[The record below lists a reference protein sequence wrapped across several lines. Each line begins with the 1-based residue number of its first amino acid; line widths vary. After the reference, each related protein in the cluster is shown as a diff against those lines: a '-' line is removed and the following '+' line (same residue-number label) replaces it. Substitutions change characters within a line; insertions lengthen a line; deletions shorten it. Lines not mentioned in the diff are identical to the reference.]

1 MINKKTGS
9 LLVMV
14 AAALLV
20 SACGERQ
27 ESSTPSDGAETSPEN
42 ISAIPFSSGEEDS
55 PSEDSPSEDATL
67 RTGHFLDAAV
77 QGLTYAT
84 RSQQGVTDADGA
96 YRFRDGETISF
107 FLGNP
112 FQEIPLQENSIAPS
126 DAWKLGETS
135 ARDLITPLDL
145 LGIDIIDQRVVNIV
159 RLLQTLDVDQ
169 NPENGIEV
177 PTDPASLPD
186 GGLTPDFTLTAEA
199 FASDPIVLDYI
210 ARATPLTGLVSASAA
225 RDHFQRTLNALIGNP
240 LGSWV
245 LAEAS
250 IDGDVVDRPGAGLD
264 FESDTVMRARLDNAD
279 IYGHVELRYRIETL
293 TLQSAL
299 SSVNL
304 MLTGSDSVQVTS
316 NVELTNLLDN
326 RADGLLLRTL
336 LGLDTRIRILPNTIQ
351 LESADR
357 SVLLTYVRGEFDS
370 DEVASHLSIDPS
382 DSVTIR
388 PGEVVQLVA
397 TASAPSSTEVAGVRF
412 TWRSQAPA
420 IATIDADGLVTAHAE
435 GVAMI
440 TVSAAG
446 LDASLQIVV
455 SLPAQQPQPVNTDP
469 PPVDDVTPE
478 TTEPDGDDAP
488 IVVAT
493 PVDDDE
499 NDPAVGEPNPTPDD
513 CEGIRNVE
521 SVSQVNVEETHRS
534 DVEQISESSIDQQ
547 SSSGDCIP
555 VDITTIFDPATG
567 APVP

>member
-1 MINKKTGS
+1 MLDKKTVS
-9 LLVMV
+9 LLAIV
-14 AAALLV
+14 AAALV
-20 SACGERQ
+20 VTACGEHQ
-27 ESSTPSDGAETSPEN
+27 ESSPTSDGVETIPDDIPASP
-42 ISAIPFSSGEEDS
+42 ISSEGEDS
-55 PSEDSPSEDATL
+55 QSEDATL

-77 QGLTYAT
+77 EGLAYAT

-96 YRFRDGETISF
+96 YRFRDGETVSF

-112 FQEIPLQENSIAPS
+112 FQEIPLQDNSIAPS

-135 ARDLITPLDL
+135 ARELITPLDL
-145 LGIDIIDQRVVNIV
+145 LGIDIIDHRVVNIV

-169 NPENGIEV
+169 NPGNGIEV

-186 GGLTPDFTLTAEA
+186 GGLTPDFTLTVEA

-225 RDHFQRTLNALIGNP
+225 RNHFQRTLNALIGNP

-264 FESDTVMRARLDNAD
+264 FESDTVMRARLDNAGIHGD
-279 IYGHVELRYRIETL
+279 VELRYRIEAL
-293 TLQSAL
+293 TLQGSL

-304 MLTGSDSVQVTS
+304 VLTGSDSAQVTS
-316 NVELTNLLDN
+316 NVELTNLLES
-326 RADGLLLRTL
+326 RLDGLLLQTL
-336 LGLDTRIRILPNTIQ
+336 LGLDTRIRILPNAIQ

-370 DEVASHLSIDPS
+370 DEVASHLSIEPS

-397 TASAPSSTEVAGVRF
+397 TASAPSSAEVAGVRF

-435 GVAMI
+435 GVATIM
-440 TVSAAG
+440 VSAAG

-455 SLPAQQPQPVNTDP
+455 SLPAEQPQPVNTDP
-469 PPVDDVTPE
+469 PAVDDVTPE
-478 TTEPDGDDAP
+478 TTEPDGDDEP
-488 IVVAT
+488 IVLAT
-493 PVDDDE
+493 PVDDE
-499 NDPAVGEPNPTPDD
+499 NDPAVGEPDPTPND
-513 CEGIRNVE
+513 CEGVRNVE
-521 SVSQVNVEETHRS
+521 SVSQVNVEDDHRS
-534 DVEQISESSIDQQ
+534 DVEQSNESSIDQQ
-547 SSSGDCIP
+547 SSSGECIP
-555 VDITTIFDPATG
+555 VDITTIVDSVTG
-567 APVP
+567 EPVP